1 MPQLRLLQRA
11 YRRCHRGYRVA
22 YSAPSDAKRVHVA
35 VDALGGDNAPA
46 EIVAGTFAAAKRLPD
61 NELILVGGAEAAWDA
76 LRAGI
81 PGNVSFRESGGAIP
95 MDEEPAAAIRAR
107 PDTSVA
113 VAARA
118 VRAGEADAFF
128 SAGSTG
134 ATVAAALLEV
144 GRIKGCRRP
153 GIAMILPFDKPTL
166 LLDVGA
172 TVACRPQDLLNFA
185 ILGGVFASRY
195 LGLRE
200 APRIGLLNVG
210 EEPGKGDDLAREA
223 HGLLVASGAV
233 DFVGNVEGRN
243 IARGVADVLVTD
255 GFTGN
260 VVLKT
265 AEGVAR
271 EIMGMVRSA
280 MTGDVLSKL
289 AASILRPRLVEVR
302 ETVNPEEYGG
312 SFLLGVRG
320 SVVIGHGNSQA
331 TGVESALLGISYMGA
346 GLTDDLQQALSAHG
360 LRTSEDR
367 SA

>member
-1 MPQLRLLQRA
+1 
-11 YRRCHRGYRVA
+11 
-22 YSAPSDAKRVHVA
+22 
-35 VDALGGDNAPA
+35 VDALGGDNAPK
-46 EIVAGTFAAAKRLPD
+46 EIVAGTLSAAKRLPGD
-61 NELILVGGAEAAWDA
+61 ELILVGGAEAAWDV
-76 LRAGI
+76 LGSGI
-81 PGNVSFRESGGAIP
+81 PGNVSFRASGGAVC
-95 MDEEPAAAIRAR
+95 MDEEPAAALRAR
-107 PDTSVA
+107 PDPSVA

-153 GIAMILPFDKPTL
+153 AIATILPFDKPAL

-200 APRIGLLNVG
+200 APRVGLLNVG
-210 EEPGKGDDLAREA
+210 EESGKGNDLAREA
-223 HGLLVASGAV
+223 YGLLAASGTV
-233 DFVGNVEGRN
+233 DFVGNVEGRDV
-243 IARGVADVLVTD
+243 ARGMADVLVTD

-271 EIMGMVRSA
+271 EILGMVRGAITSNLR
-280 MTGDVLSKL
+280 TRL
-289 AASILRPRLVEVR
+289 AGGVLRPRLLAVR
-302 ETVNPEEYGG
+302 DRVDPENYGG

-320 SVVIGHGNSQA
+320 SVVIGHGNSRA
-331 TGVESALLGISYMGA
+331 RGVENALLGISRAAA
-346 GLTDDLQQALSAHG
+346 GLVEESERALAAARAQTAG
-360 LRTSEDR
+360 DKV
-367 SA
+367 